1 MIMAKV
7 LIAFADLQ
15 DDNYVYNPGDEY
27 PREGVIV
34 SKDRLAELSGSD
46 NLLGKPLIEKV
57 DKKKKK

>member
-1 MIMAKV
+1 MAYKV

-15 DDNYVYNPGDEY
+15 DDNFVYNPGDEY

-34 SKDRLAELSGSD
+34 SKERFAELSGSD
-46 NLLGKPLIEKV
+46 NKIGQPLIAA

>member
-1 MIMAKV
+1 MAKV